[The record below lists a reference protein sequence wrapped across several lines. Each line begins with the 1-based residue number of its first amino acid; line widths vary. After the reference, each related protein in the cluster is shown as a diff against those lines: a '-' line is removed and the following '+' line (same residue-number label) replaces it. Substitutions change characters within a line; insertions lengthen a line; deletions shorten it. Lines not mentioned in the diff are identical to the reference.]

1 MRRNRLGRVSD
12 NFRSF
17 PNLFF
22 FCFCVFAFFAL
33 LVFCGCGL
41 DTYYVLDQA
50 PRVGRI
56 VNYNEVDPAVRYFE
70 FYAAPNSNAGNSEF
84 GFLGTFVYYKIYSN
98 PSSMNSNHLSI
109 EAVNNSSNYSAAAER
124 MIGLGYKELYTN
136 KGSRSPLVSESDGT
150 AYVRIRLTNN
160 DEGSGQIAND
170 AQIEI
175 GGVNVGSPRRAGDS
189 SLSFDFG
196 RYNDSK
202 YTGTGI
208 KYDAPN
214 SGDEDFYGGSPSDGK
229 YYVDMYAVAA
239 GRDTTFARYYS
250 NVTYLGSIT
259 INASSEHN

>member
-12 NFRSF
+12 NSRSF

-22 FCFCVFAFFAL
+22 FYFCIFAFFAL

-98 PSSMNSNHLSI
+98 PSTMTSNHNSI

-124 MIGLGYKELYTN
+124 MIGLGYKELYTSN
-136 KGSRSPLVSESDGT
+136 GSRSPLVSESVGT

-160 DEGSGQIAND
+160 DENGHGDIGHA

-175 GGVNVGSPRRAGDS
+175 GGVNVGIPRRSRGQS
-189 SLSFDFG
+189 YSFDFG
-196 RYNDSK
+196 RNGKAEYS
-202 YTGTGI
+202 GRGI
-208 KYDAPN
+208 NYDLPI
-214 SGDEDFYGGSPSDGK
+214 SDEDFYGGSPSDGK

-259 INASSEHN
+259 INANEENN

>member
-12 NFRSF
+12 NSRSF

-33 LVFCGCGL
+33 FVFCGCGL

-50 PRVGRI
+50 PRRG
-56 VNYNEVDPAVRYFE
+56 NYPSDDSDYAQRYFE
-70 FYAAPNSNAGNSEF
+70 FWAAPNSNTGNSEF
-84 GFLGTFVYYKIYSN
+84 HFLGTYVYYRIYSN
-98 PSSMNSNHLSI
+98 PSTMNSNHLSI

-124 MIGLGYKELYTN
+124 MIGLKYKELYTDG
-136 KGSRSPLVSESDGT
+136 GSVLTPFAAGEH
-150 AYVRIRLTNN
+150 VRIRLTNN
-160 DEGSGQIAND
+160 QETGNREIANE

-175 GGVNVGSPRRAGDS
+175 NETYRQIPRRLLGGNY
-189 SLSFDFG
+189 SFDFG
-196 RYNDSK
+196 RYGKN
-202 YTGTGI
+202 
-208 KYDAPN
+208 YDNTIRYDPPKSN
-214 SGDEDFYGGSPSDGK
+214 DEDFDGGSPSDGK

-259 INASSEHN
+259 INANEENN